1 MTQDK
6 HELVKN
12 AADIVSVVATIGSF
26 LQVITPLFGLIGAVW
41 TLMRIAE
48 MVTGKEF
55 HELIR
60 RKKDATDEKDA

>member
-1 MTQDK
+1 MAQDR

-12 AADIVSVVATIGSF
+12 VADIVSVFATVGSF

-48 MVTGKEF
+48 MVTGKQF
-55 HELIR
+55 HEIIR
-60 RKKDATDEKDA
+60 RKKDG